1 MKRMQ
6 ILLGV
11 SLALFFLVAGLQA
24 QEREKATLQSADE
37 TIDGLAGA
45 SLKGI
50 PPALMRD
57 AKGVAVIPH
66 VIKAGF
72 LIGGRFGRGV
82 VMARQPNGD
91 WSNPVFISL
100 AGGSIG
106 WQAGVQSTDVILVF
120 KTRDSLNRILDGKD
134 KVTLG
139 ADVAVAAGPVGRQA
153 EASTDVEL
161 KAEIYS
167 YSRSRGLFAGV
178 SLEGAGLLV
187 DADAN
192 AAFYGLRGGR
202 PVDVLALPL
211 SEAVEVRGLK
221 DRLIRMSAPL
231 LAPPAAVIL
240 APGAIAA
247 PPPAPPLYVP
257 PPDTPPPPLAPP
269 R

>member
-6 ILLGV
+6 TVLGV
-11 SLALFFLVAGLQA
+11 TLTLLFLAGGVRA
-24 QEREKATLQSADE
+24 QEREQATLKNADE

-45 SLKGI
+45 SFKGI

-57 AKGVAVIPH
+57 AQGVAVIPH

-100 AGGSIG
+100 AGGGIG
-106 WQAGVQSTDVILVF
+106 WQAGIQSTDVILVF
-120 KTRDSLNRILDGKD
+120 KTREGVRRLLEGKD

-139 ADVAVAAGPVGRQA
+139 ADVGVAAGPVGRQA
-153 EASTDVEL
+153 EASTDGQL

-187 DADAN
+187 DGDAN

-202 PVDVLALPL
+202 PADVLALPA

-221 DRLIRMSAPL
+221 NRLIAL
-231 LAPPAAVIL
+231 TT
-240 APGAIAA
+240 
-247 PPPAPPLYVP
+247 PPAPPTIIVAP
-257 PPDTPPPPLAPP
+257 AAEPPLAPP
-269 R
+269 LPPR

>member
-1 MKRMQ
+1 MKR
-6 ILLGV
+6 IPTLIGV
-11 SLALFFLVAGLQA
+11 SLMMCTQTAAPLHA
-24 QEREKATLQSADE
+24 QERELTTLRAAGE
-37 TIDGLAGA
+37 TVDALGTV

-50 PPALMRD
+50 PPALMAN
-57 AKGVAVIPH
+57 AKGVAIIPR

-100 AGGSIG
+100 AGGSVG
-106 WQAGVQSTDVILVF
+106 WQAGVQSTDVLLVF
-120 KTRDSLNRILDGKD
+120 KTQDSLKRILEGKD

-153 EASTDVEL
+153 GASTDGEL

-187 DADAN
+187 DGEAN
-192 AAFYGLRGGR
+192 SAFYSLRSGR
-202 PVDVLALPL
+202 PADVLALPG
-211 SEAVEVRGLK
+211 SEALEVRALK
-221 DRLIRMSAPL
+221 DRLMRL
-231 LAPPAAVIL
+231 
-240 APGAIAA
+240 AA
-247 PPPAPPLYVP
+247 PTVIVVPPGTVVAPAPAPPIYVP
-257 PPDTPPPPLAPP
+257 APAAPPLAPP
-269 R
+269 H

>member
-6 ILLGV
+6 TLIGV
-11 SLALFFLVAGLQA
+11 SLMMLPLAGASLQA
-24 QEREKATLQSADE
+24 QERERATLRYADE
-37 TIDGLAGA
+37 TVDGLANV
-45 SLKGI
+45 SIKGI
-50 PPALMRD
+50 PPALMQD
-57 AKGVAVIPH
+57 AKGVAIIPR

-100 AGGSIG
+100 AGGG
-106 WQAGVQSTDVILVF
+106 VGFQAGIQSTDVILVF
-120 KTRDSLNRILDGKD
+120 KTREGVNRLLEGKD

-139 ADVAVAAGPVGRQA
+139 ADIGVAAGPVGRQA
-153 EASTDVEL
+153 EASTDGQL

-202 PVDVLALPL
+202 PADVLALPG
-211 SEAVEVRGLK
+211 SEAAEVRGLK
-221 DRLIRMSAPL
+221 DRLIRIASPPPVLTNGVFVPAPQ
-231 LAPPAAVIL
+231 I
-240 APGAIAA
+240 A
-247 PPPAPPLYVP
+247 PPPPG
-257 PPDTPPPPLAPP
+257 

>member
-1 MKRMQ
+1 MIAREEQVMKRMQ
-6 ILLGV
+6 TLIGV
-11 SLALFFLVAGLQA
+11 SLVVFTLAGPPLQA
-24 QEREKATLQSADE
+24 QEREQATLRNADE
-37 TIDGLAGA
+37 TVDGLANV
-45 SLKGI
+45 SIKGI
-50 PPALMRD
+50 PPALMQD
-57 AKGVAVIPH
+57 AKGVAIIPR

-100 AGGSIG
+100 AGGGIG
-106 WQAGVQSTDVILVF
+106 WQVGVQSTDVILVF
-120 KTRDSLNRILDGKD
+120 KTRDSLNRILEGKD

-139 ADVAVAAGPVGRQA
+139 ADIGVAAGPVGRQA
-153 EASTDVEL
+153 EASTDGQL

-178 SLEGAGLLV
+178 SLEGSGLLV

-202 PVDVLALPL
+202 PADVLALPG
-211 SEAVEVRGLK
+211 SEAAEVRGLK
-221 DRLIRMSAPL
+221 DRLIRM
-231 LAPPAAVIL
+231 
-240 APGAIAA
+240 AA
-247 PPPAPPLYVP
+247 PPLPVLTNGVFVPAPQIA
-257 PPDTPPPPLAPP
+257 PPPP